1 MATETQ
7 SNNHAL
13 NISNH
18 NNLEKII
25 ESPSSNQQ
33 GLDSERIIDFT
44 KPKKVY
50 YLASCDDNINL
61 LKKEQIQGLTDVL
74 IALKKDHDSI
84 KMETKKVTDETADLE
99 KKILMIQEID
109 SKTIK
114 KNIESKFQNEN
125 MKKAIEATK
134 IRLKE
139 EEYKKKTLS
148 SILSKIKKDIALNE
162 ISLQKSYEKQN
173 NLNLKLQRQK
183 ILENEI
189 KAKGNQINSQIN
201 TQKEKNKIDLKEYN
215 LQVQYYNTIIEQKLE
230 FIKSAEERKERQVKI
245 AQDAKKTSGD
255 KDEKDKREK
264 LQLLYI
270 INKYLQKKMEDELA
284 KNKEIED
291 TFSKIKLI
299 CGTNNLKD
307 IIEKVVFKEKRY
319 NYIIKQ
325 INEQEQ
331 EKKKLNKEIQTLQ
344 KQLLKFKNELVIDV
358 SSEKDIK
365 IIKSKDFE
373 NFQSNEQLLN
383 EEIEL
388 NEKYKFNK
396 ELNNLVS
403 LRYDQVINSLRKLCT
418 EQSINYMRDVSLN
431 VSRLYNKSGTTKE
444 GDQSSN
450 IIINSNYE
458 NTNML
463 SNEDND
469 KLSPKKEEKKDEPK
483 EDKIEETIKKSKKDS
498 KIDPLPFLPEILK
511 YSEEEKEEE
520 NIKAQNA
527 NNQKEE
533 NIKSNNNNSNI
544 ILETNNGNNNNNNN
558 FNSSDNLNSNILS
571 NNIMNEGSNIINE
584 ENTDIHELDDE
595 EEKKLV
601 QSYKDY
607 LSQAEKTI
615 DALFLIKTKKD
626 FLQMIRD
633 KASEYDEANKTFKII
648 KKFSGKNK
656 KRGSIARSVIISKDN
671 LYREM
676 EYCPDDNEKNKESE
690 LQDKI
695 FRSYLLAE
703 RRKMEKFI
711 NNEKDVKPIKK
722 S

>member
-469 KLSPKKEEKKDEPK
+469 K
-483 EDKIEETIKKSKKDS
+483 I
-498 KIDPLPFLPEILK
+498 
-511 YSEEEKEEE
+511 
-520 NIKAQNA
+520 
-527 NNQKEE
+527 
-533 NIKSNNNNSNI
+533 
-544 ILETNNGNNNNNNN
+544 
-558 FNSSDNLNSNILS
+558 
-571 NNIMNEGSNIINE
+571 
-584 ENTDIHELDDE
+584 
-595 EEKKLV
+595 
-601 QSYKDY
+601 
-607 LSQAEKTI
+607 
-615 DALFLIKTKKD
+615 
-626 FLQMIRD
+626 
-633 KASEYDEANKTFKII
+633 
-648 KKFSGKNK
+648 
-656 KRGSIARSVIISKDN
+656 
-671 LYREM
+671 
-676 EYCPDDNEKNKESE
+676 
-690 LQDKI
+690 
-695 FRSYLLAE
+695 
-703 RRKMEKFI
+703 
-711 NNEKDVKPIKK
+711 
-722 S
+722 